1 MVKDIISS
9 YIPLGTTTFDD
20 RDPPWINKNV
30 KWLTRGKNEMFYT
43 FLRNEMFYPC
53 FRKQRTQNI

>member
-30 KWLTRGKNEMFYT
+30 K
-43 FLRNEMFYPC
+43 
-53 FRKQRTQNI
+53 